1 MEKKSEEVKM
11 NATGNGPDEACGG
24 GGGGG
29 AQVESSMPKLDM
41 CSNKQDKQDKVALT
55 KDDFKRLLREY
66 DDNGD
71 GEMSDDEIA
80 RLLKEYR

>member
-1 MEKKSEEVKM
+1 MEKKREEVKM
-11 NATGNGPDEACGG
+11 NATGNGPIEVRGG
-24 GGGGG
+24 GVDV
-29 AQVESSMPKLDM
+29 ATAMPKLDI
-41 CSNKQDKQDKVALT
+41 CSNKQDKVVALT

-80 RLLKEYR
+80 RLLQEYR